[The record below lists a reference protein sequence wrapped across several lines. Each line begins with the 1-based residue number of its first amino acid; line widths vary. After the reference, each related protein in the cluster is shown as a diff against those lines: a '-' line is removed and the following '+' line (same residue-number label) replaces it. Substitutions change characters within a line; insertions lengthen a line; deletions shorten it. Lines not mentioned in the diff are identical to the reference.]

1 MPLDPTSDAEMPE
14 RDGDGPADRILARA
28 VVASQLPPHEPWP
41 AWSTGEILAVALVL
55 NRHDVITD
63 MGYTIVRALQR
74 VDFGVVNL
82 LPEIAAEVALQRG

>member
-1 MPLDPTSDAEMPE
+1 MPLNPTSEAAMLE

-28 VVASQLPPHEPWP
+28 VLASRLPPEEPWP
-41 AWSTGEILAVALVL
+41 AWSTGELLAVALVL
-55 NRHDVITD
+55 NRHDILTD

-82 LPEIAAEVALQRG
+82 LPEIAAEVALERG